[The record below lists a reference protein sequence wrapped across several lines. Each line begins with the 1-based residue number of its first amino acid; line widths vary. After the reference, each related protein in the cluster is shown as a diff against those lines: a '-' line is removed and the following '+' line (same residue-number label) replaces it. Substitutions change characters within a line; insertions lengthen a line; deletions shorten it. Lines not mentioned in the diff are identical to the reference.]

1 MLEVYGRL
9 LKVYYEIP
17 AYRQKIAKILQVLHE
32 SNGKLS
38 ATGKEIDS
46 EVLKYL
52 ISKNIIRLTY
62 EQNDDSSENKIDG
75 GDDVSP
81 KMKNQDAKEEQAKG
95 GDNVSPKMK
104 NQDAKDEQAKELDDL
119 KKEYFYRIFYEFSSL
134 KIRKASEI
142 FITTI

>member
-81 KMKNQDAKEEQAKG
+81 KMKNQDAKEEQAK
-95 GDNVSPKMK
+95 
-104 NQDAKDEQAKELDDL
+104 ELDDL